1 MIVSLVFMGS
11 RVTKSLSA
19 YLGQNR
25 CPFTLF
31 KKAFDEADLAPYTP
45 TSRPGLPGGVFVS
58 RTSRGHTA
66 LTHP

>member
-25 CPFTLF
+25 CPFTSSH
-31 KKAFDEADLAPYTP
+31 YI
-45 TSRPGLPGGVFVS
+45 RW
-58 RTSRGHTA
+58 
-66 LTHP
+66 THPFGSGYTSPALFVGVSVVLARA